1 MTSEFDV
8 APDIPRTT
16 APASGGQLLETGW
29 SLARLADNPFP
40 NVNEFAE
47 RVY

>member
-1 MTSEFDV
+1 MTGEFEV
-8 APDIPRTT
+8 ALDFPRTT
-16 APASGGQLLETGW
+16 APASGGRFFETGW
-29 SLARLADNPFP
+29 PLARLANNPFP